1 MKLYKAVEI
10 KDGNSVEDV
19 QYVGVYALKW
29 NEMSSYPPEI
39 GFVEIDDEPPP
50 SEITEGEVEV
60 IDILTRLVNLK
71 AHKDK
76 YGKDKIYIKEQP
88 ILWDKAKAILATLNK

>member
-1 MKLYKAVEI
+1 MVYDEKLVRIMIHRLEQFAQH
-10 KDGNSVEDV
+10 SA
-19 QYVGVYALKW
+19 Q
-29 NEMSSYPPEI
+29 
-39 GFVEIDDEPPP
+39 
-50 SEITEGEVEV
+50 EITEGEVEV

-76 YGKDKIYIKEQP
+76 YGKDEIYIKEQP

>member
-1 MKLYKAVEI
+1 MKAYSEQQMIEWLEHLVNIGRIQLTGGYTVN
-10 KDGNSVEDV
+10 D
-19 QYVGVYALKW
+19 LLMW
-29 NEMSSYPPEI
+29 LPEQSTI
-39 GFVEIDDEPPP
+39 P
-50 SEITEGEVEV
+50 SEITEGKVEV

-76 YGKDKIYIKEQP
+76 YGKDEIYIKEQP